1 MIRHQKRKA
10 KRNKPSVPATAALPG
25 KIRPAGQTGVMD
37 HTVCLGSDRETAEG
51 GAGKDSRDFSGVR
64 KRGRGKLCDSRR
76 DFQHA
81 AEQGRGGTK
90 RMQIHQK
97 SGQNGKQDDVSAKL
111 CNDFKSVH
119 DRGVQQ
125 VSFGSLF

>member
-1 MIRHQKRKA
+1 
-10 KRNKPSVPATAALPG
+10 
-25 KIRPAGQTGVMD
+25 MD

-90 RMQIHQK
+90 RMQIHQ
-97 SGQNGKQDDVSAKL
+97 DDVSAKL